1 MRLMIAR
8 ADGVTAPSLRAVSR
22 SSLLSSPWPAAVCCC
37 AASWFASSS
46 SSSPPR
52 PPAGER
58 GDMGWRR
65 HDAHMC
71 FSKFVANVL
80 YNFLK
85 ATEQHLIEHL
95 SEKTEKS
102 SGNIV
107 CIGKIAAS
115 DFLRLFF
122 NGNGAF
128 SISSYDA
135 FCVENKFLSVVLSCL
150 CNFYECKPQTW

>member
-1 MRLMIAR
+1 
-8 ADGVTAPSLRAVSR
+8 
-22 SSLLSSPWPAAVCCC
+22 
-37 AASWFASSS
+37 
-46 SSSPPR
+46 
-52 PPAGER
+52 
-58 GDMGWRR
+58 
-65 HDAHMC
+65 MC

-115 DFLRLFF
+115 DLLRLFF
-122 NGNGAF
+122 NGNGTF
-128 SISSYDA
+128 SRSITSYDA
-135 FCVENKFLSVVLSCL
+135 FLLKTISFVQLF
-150 CNFYECKPQTW
+150 